1 MKNKAFRTSKYKNIT
16 YKGDFKLGFFLQAR
30 LEDIM
35 TKKQLL
41 KEKENLEY
49 KLSILNKVLKQ
60 DNIENPKY
68 FILDTTPWRNDILWL
83 IADIVRTSPIVNK
96 NYPYGYDCN
105 ICEECGNECST
116 DGDGIDCNWAFVEYF
131 EKELRE
137 RGYYESRA

>member
-1 MKNKAFRTSKYKNIT
+1 MV
-16 YKGDFKLGFFLQAR
+16 GLGFFLQVR

-49 KLSILNKVLKQ
+49 KLSIINKALKQ

-105 ICEECGNECST
+105 ICEECGNE
-116 DGDGIDCNWAFVEYF
+116 
-131 EKELRE
+131 
-137 RGYYESRA
+137 

>member
-1 MKNKAFRTSKYKNIT
+1 
-16 YKGDFKLGFFLQAR
+16 
-30 LEDIM
+30 M

-49 KLSILNKVLKQ
+49 KLSIINKALKQ
-60 DNIENPKY
+60 DDIENQKY
-68 FILDTTPWRNDILWL
+68 FILDTTPWHHDILWQ
-83 IADIVRTSPIVNK
+83 IANIIRTSPIVNK

-137 RGYYESRA
+137 RGYYEGKA

>member
-1 MKNKAFRTSKYKNIT
+1 
-16 YKGDFKLGFFLQAR
+16 
-30 LEDIM
+30 M

-49 KLSILNKVLKQ
+49 KLSIINKALNQ
-60 DNIENPKY
+60 DNIENPKC
-68 FILDTTPWRNDILWL
+68 FILDTIPL
-83 IADIVRTSPIVNK
+83 VNK